1 MSSIL
6 LVVVVAI
13 VGSVEALEG
22 WGRSVGMHRVMFGI
36 ELSVTVLVVFAEKKN
51 KKRFIIIVLYVYYSY
66 TIA

>member
-22 WGRSVGMHRVMFGI
+22 WRRSVGMHRVTFGI
-36 ELSVTVLVVFAEKKN
+36 EFSVTVLVVFAEKKN
-51 KKRFIIIVLYVYYSY
+51 ENDL
-66 TIA
+66 